1 MPALAVWTPE
11 DGLLGALA
19 PLGLATAAPG
29 PALVVDLDEHGPRY
43 PGEGSLAGLV
53 EDGPRLDDLHPAH
66 SGTAVL
72 RNGGVTAEAA
82 AGVVDALIGGWG
94 HVVLRLP
101 PRRRL
106 ALSVPVVPVRLLLP
120 GSLFAAGDGP
130 AVYQATPARV
140 PMRVAGV
147 RLPVPGR
154 STVAGLTQGRVPPAG
169 DRWVRSWRKVWEVPW
184 GR

>member
-19 PLGLATAAPG
+19 PLGLAAAAAG
-29 PALVVDLDEHGPRY
+29 PVLVVDLDEHGPRY
-43 PGEGSLAGLV
+43 PGDSSLADLV
-53 EDGPRLDDLHPAH
+53 EDGPRLADLRPTR

-72 RNGGVTAEAA
+72 RNGGVAAEAA
-82 AGVVDALIGGWG
+82 AEVVDALVGGWG

-101 PRRRL
+101 PRRRP
-106 ALSVPVVPVRLLLP
+106 ALSVPVVPVRLLVP
-120 GSLFAAGDGP
+120 GSLFPVPEGP
-130 AVYQATPARV
+130 AVLQATPTRV

-154 STVAGLTQGRVPPAG
+154 STVAGLLQGREPTAG